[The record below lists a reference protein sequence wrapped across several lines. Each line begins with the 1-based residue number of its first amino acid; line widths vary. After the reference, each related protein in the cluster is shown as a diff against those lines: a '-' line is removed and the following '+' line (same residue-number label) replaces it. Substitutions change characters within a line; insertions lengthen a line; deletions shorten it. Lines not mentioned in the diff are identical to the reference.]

1 MKLNVALLTL
11 VAAAAS
17 ALPAAH
23 STDLTLTAKGPF
35 GIAADNSWSVE
46 WERPLFAEYAD
57 LYYNGRKYH
66 HGKPN
71 QKTIRGDDLLE
82 WQYWNCV

>member
-23 STDLTLTAKGPF
+23 STDLTL
-35 GIAADNSWSVE
+35 VE